1 VKNIVL
7 NDQEPEWV
15 SNMKRGLATYLQM
28 DLKSVVF
35 NELQVLEVKEVWEI
49 EIRELCFVFVEQ
61 VGFKA

>member
-1 VKNIVL
+1 ML